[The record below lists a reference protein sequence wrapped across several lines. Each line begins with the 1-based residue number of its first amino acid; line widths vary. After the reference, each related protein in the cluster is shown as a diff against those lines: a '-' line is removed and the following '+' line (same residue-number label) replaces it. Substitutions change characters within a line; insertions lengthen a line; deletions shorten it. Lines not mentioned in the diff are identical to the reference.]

1 MWLVN
6 LALRRPYSV
15 ATLCLVILMMGVLSI
30 FRMKTDVLPAVNIPV
45 VVVVWNYSGLSAQD
59 MESRVV
65 LVAERGYSTSVDNI
79 DHIESESINGIGLI
93 KLYMAGDADIGAAI
107 GQVTAQSMQSLRFM
121 PTGMQ
126 PPSILQFNASNV
138 QVAQITMSSNLLSAQ
153 EMFDYAT
160 QFLRLKLFTIEGMQ
174 LPPPYGGSGRQVA
187 IDLDPFKLASK
198 QLSPQDVVNAILASN
213 VILPAGISRM
223 GGHEYDIS
231 INGSPVDYASF
242 NRVPVKVVNG
252 RTVYVGDVAHAHDG
266 YGNLFNTVHVN
277 GRRAVYLA
285 VLKKSNASTLAIVD
299 ATRDMLPSLKAAAP
313 EGLELKLDFD
323 QSTFVRAA
331 INGVLRESLI
341 SAALVA
347 LMVFGFLGS
356 WRSVIIVCTSIPL
369 AVLCS
374 VIGLSLSGMTLN
386 LMTLG
391 GLALSIG
398 MLVDDATVEVE
409 NIHRNRVHE
418 KRLAVAILDSA
429 SQVATPALATTLT
442 ICIVFFPVV
451 MLTGPAKF
459 LFIPLALGV
468 VIAMVAS
475 YLLSRTLVPAMAH
488 LLMKKEEVHGAEG
501 EQGRNSRTPGETAPK
516 RKPGRLARLNA
527 WRDRQFER
535 LEDAYESA
543 LRVAL
548 SQRALVLGSFF
559 VLLVASGFLARV
571 VGLDFF
577 PNVDTGQMKLHLR
590 APPGMRL
597 DDTEVLA
604 ARVQDEI
611 RKIIPTDELETI
623 NDNIGAPISINLGYI
638 ATDNVNSGDA
648 DILIA
653 LTPKHHP
660 SEGYIERMRRELPV
674 KFPGTS
680 LYFQSADVIS
690 QVLNFGTSAAID
702 VQIQGRDL
710 EHNYQLAQK
719 IKARVSRIPGAV
731 DVHIPQVTNHP
742 ELRVNVDRERA
753 AQLGLAEKDV
763 ASSLLTSLTG
773 SSLVSPS
780 FFVDPKTNVNYSVV
794 VQTPF
799 TDIDSVNALLAT
811 PIVGS
816 VPTANANSASPG
828 TPGALEQS
836 GDSLQ
841 SALSAPG
848 QAPYLGSIATI
859 LPNVNRSVI
868 NHYTA
873 YPIVE
878 VQCGVGGRD
887 LGAVASDI
895 QRIVDD
901 EKKLPK
907 GTEIH
912 IRGQSEQMFRSFG
925 RLALGLI
932 LAIALVYLLLATLL
946 QSWLDPLIIMIAIPG
961 ALIGVLW
968 MLMVTGTTINV
979 ESLMGTIMV
988 VGIAVSNSNLLV
1000 NFANDLR
1007 GDKER
1012 KVSAVDAAVEAGKTR
1027 LRPVL
1032 MTAIA
1037 MLLGMLP
1044 MALALGEGGEQNAPL
1059 GRAVIGGL
1067 LVATFVTLFAVPIVY
1082 SLLRKAPP
1090 RKQTMDAEFEKE
1102 IADDPPAPAEN
1113 HG

>member
-1 MWLVN
+1 MWIVR

-15 ATLCLVILMMGVLSI
+15 ATLCIAILLMGLLSI
-30 FRMKTDVLPAVNIPV
+30 TRMKTDVLPAVNIPV
-45 VVVVWNYSGLSAQD
+45 VVVVWSYSGLSARD
-59 MESRVV
+59 MEARVV
-65 LVAERGYSTSVDNI
+65 FVAERGYSTTVDNI
-79 DHIESESINGIGLI
+79 DHIESESINGIGVI
-93 KLYMAGDADIGAAI
+93 KLYMADDADIGASI
-107 GQVTAQSMQSLRFM
+107 GQITAQSMQSLRSM
-121 PTGMQ
+121 PPGMQ

-160 QFLRLKLFTIEGMQ
+160 QFMRLKLFTIEGMQ
-174 LPPPYGGSGRQVA
+174 LPPPYGGSGRLVA
-187 IDLDPFKLASK
+187 IDLDPFKLGAK
-198 QLSPQDVVNAILASN
+198 QLSPQDVVNAILNSN

-223 GGHEYDIS
+223 GEREYDIS
-231 INGSPVDYASF
+231 INSSPIDYDAF
-242 NRVPVKVVNG
+242 NRIPIKVVAG
-252 RTVYVGDVAHAHDG
+252 ATVYLGDVAHAHDG

-277 GRRAVYLA
+277 GRRAVYMA
-285 VLKKSNASTLAIVD
+285 ILKKSNASTLAIVD
-299 ATRDMLPSLKAAAP
+299 ATREMLPALKAAAP
-313 EGLELKLDFD
+313 DGLELKLDFD
-323 QSTFVRAA
+323 QSTFVRSA
-331 INGVLRESLI
+331 ISGVLRESLI
-341 SAALVA
+341 SAGLVA

-369 AVLCS
+369 AILCS
-374 VIGLSLSGMTLN
+374 VIGLSLAGHTLN

-429 SQVATPALATTLT
+429 NQVATPALATTLT

-459 LFIPLALGV
+459 LFIPLALAV

-488 LLMKKEEVHGAEG
+488 LMMRKEEVHGSESQEPG
-501 EQGRNSRTPGETAPK
+501 KGLSRF
-516 RKPGRLARLNA
+516 ARFNR

-535 LEDAYESA
+535 LENAYEGA
-543 LRVAL
+543 LRITL
-548 SQRALVLGSFF
+548 TQRALVLGSLL
-559 VLLVASGFLARV
+559 VLLISSALLTRV

-577 PNVDTGQMKLHLR
+577 PSVDTGQMKLHVR
-590 APPGMRL
+590 APPGTRL
-597 DDTEVLA
+597 EDTEILSA
-604 ARVQDEI
+604 QVQDEI
-611 RKIIPTDELETI
+611 RKIIPASELDTI
-623 NDNIGAPISINLGYI
+623 NDNIGAPISLNLGYI

-653 LTPKHHP
+653 LKGKHAP
-660 SEGYIERMRRELPV
+660 SAEYIARIRRDVAP
-674 KFPGTS
+674 KFPSTTM
-680 LYFQSADVIS
+680 YFQSADVIS
-690 QVLNFGTSAAID
+690 QVLNFGTPAPVD
-702 VQIQGRDL
+702 VQVQGRDSSG
-710 EHNYQLAQK
+710 NYALAQK
-719 IKARVSRIPGAV
+719 ILARVREVPGVA
-731 DVHIPQVTNHP
+731 DAHIPQVLNHP
-742 ELRVNVDRERA
+742 ELQIIVDRERA
-753 AQLGLAEKDV
+753 AQLGLALKDV

-780 FFVDPKTNVNYSVV
+780 FFVDPKNNVNYSVV

-799 TDIDSVNALLAT
+799 AGIDSVNTLLAT
-811 PIVGS
+811 PIIGTPDTS
-816 VPTANANSASPG
+816 DQGTASSG
-828 TPGALEQS
+828 TPGSLTPQNGASFQS
-836 GDSLQ
+836 SL
-841 SALSAPG
+841 LAPG
-848 QAPYLGSIATI
+848 QAPYLGSIAAIEPT
-859 LPNVNRSVI
+859 VDASVI

-873 YPIVE
+873 YPVIDVLCE
-878 VQCGVGGRD
+878 VTGRD
-887 LGAVASDI
+887 LGAVAGDI
-895 QRIVDD
+895 QRIVDST
-901 EKKLPK
+901 KGLPK

-912 IRGQSEQMFRSFG
+912 IRGQSEQMFQSFG
-925 RLALGLI
+925 RLGLGLI

-946 QSWLDPLIIMIAIPG
+946 QSWLDPFIIMVAIPG

-968 MLMVTGTTINV
+968 MLAITGSTINV

-1007 GDKER
+1007 SDPKR
-1012 KVSAVDAAVEAGKTR
+1012 KLSALDAAVEAGKTR

-1044 MALALGEGGEQNAPL
+1044 MALAMGEGGEQNAPL

-1067 LVATFVTLFAVPIVY
+1067 LVATFVTLFVVPVVY
-1082 SLLRKAPP
+1082 SLLRKALPH
-1090 RKQTMDAEFEKE
+1090 KQLMDQEFDKE
-1102 IADDPPAPAEN
+1102 IAEAEGAPAQ
-1113 HG
+1113 

>member
-1 MWLVN
+1 MWIVN

-15 ATLCLVILMMGVLSI
+15 ATFCLVILMMGLLSI

-93 KLYMAGDADIGAAI
+93 KLYMAGEADIGAAI
-107 GQVTAQSMQSLRFM
+107 GQITAQSMQSLRFM

-138 QVAQITMSSNLLSAQ
+138 QVAQITMSSKLLSAQ

-160 QFLRLKLFTIEGMQ
+160 QFLRLKLFTIQGMQ
-174 LPPPYGGSGRQVA
+174 LPPPYGGSGRQVS
-187 IDLDPFKLASK
+187 IDLDPFRLASK
-198 QLSPQDVVNAILASN
+198 QLSPQDVVNAILDSN
-213 VILPAGISRM
+213 VILPAGVSRM
-223 GGHEYDIS
+223 GGREYDVGV
-231 INGSPVDYASF
+231 NGSPIDYDAF
-242 NRVPVKVVNG
+242 NRIPIKVVNG
-252 RTVYVGDVAHAHDG
+252 ATVYVGDVAHAHDG

-277 GRRAVYLA
+277 GRRAVYMA
-285 VLKKSNASTLAIVD
+285 ILKKSNASTLAIVD
-299 ATRDMLPSLKAAAP
+299 ATREMLPSLKAAAP

-341 SAALVA
+341 SAGLVA

-356 WRSVIIVCTSIPL
+356 WRSVLIVCTSIPL
-369 AVLCS
+369 ALLCS

-451 MLTGPAKF
+451 LLTGPAKF

-488 LLMKKEEVHGAEG
+488 LMMKHEEVPEAEG
-501 EQGRNSRTPGETAPK
+501 EQGKDQKNASQQPK
-516 RKPGRLARLNA
+516 KPAGRLARLNA

-535 LEDAYESA
+535 LEGAYESA
-543 LRVAL
+543 LRVVL
-548 SQRALVLGSFF
+548 TQRALVLVS
-559 VLLVASGFLARV
+559 LLAMLVASGFLARI

-577 PNVDTGQMKLHLR
+577 PTVDTGQMKLHLR

-597 DDTEVLA
+597 EDTEVLA
-604 ARVQDEI
+604 ARVEDEI
-611 RKIIPTDELETI
+611 RKLIPADELETI

-653 LTPKHHP
+653 LKPKHH
-660 SEGYIERMRRELPV
+660 SSDGYIERIRRELPA
-674 KFPGTS
+674 KFPGSS

-690 QVLNFGTSAAID
+690 QVLNFGTAAAID
-702 VQIQGRDL
+702 VQVQGRDF

-719 IKARVSRIPGAV
+719 IKASMTRVPGAV
-731 DVHIPQVTNHP
+731 DVHIPQVMDHP

-753 AQLGLAEKDV
+753 SQLGLAEKDV

-773 SSLVSPS
+773 SSLVAPS
-780 FFVDPKTNVNYSVV
+780 FFVDPKTNVNYNVV

-799 TDIDSVNALLAT
+799 TGIDSVNALLAT

-816 VPTANANSASPG
+816 VPMPPEDSASNG
-828 TPGALEQS
+828 TPGAIEQS
-836 GDSLQ
+836 SDSLQ
-841 SALSAPG
+841 RALLSPG

-859 LPNVNRSVI
+859 QPNVNRSVI

-873 YPIVE
+873 YPVVD
-878 VQCGVGGRD
+878 VQCGVSGRD

-895 QRIVDD
+895 QRIVNDQ
-901 EKKLPK
+901 KKLPK

-912 IRGQSEQMFRSFG
+912 IRGQSEQMFQSFG

-1007 GDKER
+1007 SEKDK
-1012 KVSAVDAAVEAGKTR
+1012 KVSAIDAAVEAGKTR

-1037 MLLGMLP
+1037 MLLGMMP

-1067 LVATFVTLFAVPIVY
+1067 LVATFVTLFVVPVVY
-1082 SLLRKAPP
+1082 SLLRQAPP

-1102 IADDPPAPAEN
+1102 IADQEKAPA
-1113 HG
+1113 

>member
-1 MWLVN
+1 MWIVN

-15 ATLCLVILMMGVLSI
+15 ATLCLVILMMGLLSI
-30 FRMKTDVLPAVNIPV
+30 FRTKTDVLPAVNIPV
-45 VVVVWNYSGLSAQD
+45 VVVVWSYSGLSSED

-65 LVAERGYSTSVDNI
+65 FVAERGYSTSVDNI

-93 KLYMAGDADIGAAI
+93 KLYMANDADIGASI
-107 GQVTAQSMQSLRFM
+107 GQITAQSMQSLRSM
-121 PTGMQ
+121 PPGMQ

-138 QVAQITMSSNLLSAQ
+138 QVAQITMSSSLLSAQ

-160 QFLRLKLFTIEGMQ
+160 QFMRLKLFTIEGMQ

-198 QLSPQDVVNAILASN
+198 QLSPQDVVTAILNSN
-213 VILPAGISRM
+213 VILPAGVSRM
-223 GGHEYDIS
+223 GGREYDIG
-231 INGSPVDYASF
+231 INSSPVDYDAF
-242 NRVPVKVVNG
+242 NRVPIKVVNG
-252 RTVYVGDVAHAHDG
+252 ATVYVGDVAHAHDG

-313 EGLELKLDFD
+313 EGVELKLDFD
-323 QSTFVRAA
+323 QSTFVRSA

-369 AVLCS
+369 AILCS
-374 VIGLSLSGMTLN
+374 VIGLSLTGMTLN

-418 KRLAVAILDSA
+418 PRLAVAILDSA

-442 ICIVFFPVV
+442 ICIVFFPVM

-459 LFIPLALGV
+459 LFIPLALAV

-488 LLMKKEEVHGAEG
+488 LMMKKEEVHEAGKENEQAQNGAPAG
-501 EQGRNSRTPGETAPK
+501 QKKS
-516 RKPGRLARLNA
+516 RLARFNA

-535 LEDAYESA
+535 LENAYESA
-543 LRVAL
+543 LRVVL
-548 SQRALVLGSFF
+548 TQRALVLVALLG
-559 VLLVASGFLARV
+559 LLVASGFLARV

-577 PNVDTGQMKLHLR
+577 PTVDTGQMKLHLR
-590 APPGMRL
+590 APPGTRL
-597 DDTEVLA
+597 EDTEILSA
-604 ARVQDEI
+604 HVQDEI
-611 RKIIPTDELETI
+611 RKIIPADELETI

-653 LTPKHHP
+653 LKTKHHP
-660 SEGYIERMRRELPV
+660 SDDYIARIRRELPP
-674 KFPGTS
+674 KFPGSTF
-680 LYFQSADVIS
+680 YFQSADVIS
-690 QVLNFGTSAAID
+690 QVLNFGTSAPID
-702 VQIQGRDL
+702 VQIQGRDTD
-710 EHNYQLAQK
+710 HNYELAQK
-719 IKARVSRIPGAV
+719 ILARVRQVPGAV
-731 DVHIPQVTNHP
+731 DAHIPQAMNHP
-742 ELRVNVDRERA
+742 KLNVNVDRERA
-753 AQLGLAEKDV
+753 AQLGLAETDV

-799 TDIDSVNALLAT
+799 TGIDSVNALLAT
-811 PIVGS
+811 PIVGKPMPADS
-816 VPTANANSASPG
+816 GAASSG
-828 TPGALEQS
+828 TPGAIEQS
-836 GDSLQ
+836 AASLQ
-841 SALSAPG
+841 TSLLAPG
-848 QAPYLGSIATI
+848 EAPYLGSVATI
-859 LPNVNRSVI
+859 EPTVDHSVI

-873 YPIVE
+873 YPVID
-878 VQCGVGGRD
+878 VQCGVTGRD

-895 QRIVDD
+895 QRIVD
-901 EKKLPK
+901 EQKKLPK

-912 IRGQSEQMFRSFG
+912 IRGQSEQMFQSFG

-946 QSWLDPLIIMIAIPG
+946 QSWLDPFIIMVAIPG

-968 MLMVTGTTINV
+968 MLVLTGSTINV

-988 VGIAVSNSNLLV
+988 VGIGVSNSNLLV

-1007 GDKER
+1007 ADKKR
-1012 KVSAVDAAVEAGKTR
+1012 KLGAVDAAIEAGKTR

-1037 MLLGMLP
+1037 MLLGMMP

-1067 LVATFVTLFAVPIVY
+1067 LVATFVTLFVVPVVY
-1082 SLLRKAPP
+1082 SLLRKAQPH
-1090 RKQTMDAEFEKE
+1090 KQAMDEEFEKE
-1102 IADDPPAPAEN
+1102 TADAQQAPA
-1113 HG
+1113 